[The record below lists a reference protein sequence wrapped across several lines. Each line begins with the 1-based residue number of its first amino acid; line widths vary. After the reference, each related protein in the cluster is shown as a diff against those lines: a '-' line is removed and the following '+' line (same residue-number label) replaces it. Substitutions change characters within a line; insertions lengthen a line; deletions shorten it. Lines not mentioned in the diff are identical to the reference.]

1 MSIGVLGIAISL
13 PVAAQMIEQEGSS
26 THCDEAKTRAEYEA
40 IVERSPQ
47 SSLANYCLGN
57 LLFKQKNYQTSVI
70 AYRSALRGD
79 GYPTWTKVWSHIQI
93 GKIRFNQPA

>member
-26 THCDEAKTRAEYEA
+26 THCDEAKTPAEYEA

-57 LLFKQKNYQTSVI
+57 LLFKQRT
-70 AYRSALRGD
+70 
-79 GYPTWTKVWSHIQI
+79 
-93 GKIRFNQPA
+93 IRPV